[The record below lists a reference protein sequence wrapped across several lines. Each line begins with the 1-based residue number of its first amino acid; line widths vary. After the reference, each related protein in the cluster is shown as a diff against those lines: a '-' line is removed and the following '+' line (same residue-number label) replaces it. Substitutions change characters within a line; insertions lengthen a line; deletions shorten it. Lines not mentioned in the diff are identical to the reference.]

1 MHSETLTLPGDK
13 PFLPH
18 LIAAGAPLDLPNL
31 AYVIGPV
38 GSGKSTLLRAL
49 TADAARTRPV
59 IALQLQ
65 PDNSL
70 GYSASGA
77 TEFLDE
83 EHFTAHVEQLL
94 WDRPQIRPLLVVDG
108 LGHTEDAQRIMSWA
122 KALPRPDTIEIIVAT
137 YRDDV
142 ALSAEGRDPAIVIRV
157 DSNHLP
163 GLITGTIQRH
173 FHPTA
178 TSWQM
183 PLTDQA
189 TAMKPMAPEGTG

>member
-1 MHSETLTLPGDK
+1 MHSETLTSPGDK

-18 LIAAGAPLDLPNL
+18 LITADAPLDLPNL

-49 TADAARTRPV
+49 TADATRTRPV

-70 GYSASGA
+70 GYSAAGA

-83 EHFTAHVEQLL
+83 EHFTAHVEQFL
-94 WDRPQIRPLLVVDG
+94 WAHPKIRPLLIVDG
-108 LGHTEDAQRIMSWA
+108 MGHAESDQRIMSWA
-122 KALPRPDTIEIIVAT
+122 KALPRPDTIEIIAAT
-137 YRDDV
+137 NRDDV
-142 ALSAEGRDPAIVIRV
+142 AMSAEERDPAIVIRV
-157 DSNHLP
+157 DSKHLP

-173 FHPTA
+173 SHPTA

-183 PLTDQA
+183 PLTDHTA
-189 TAMKPMAPEGTG
+189 AMKPMSPERTS